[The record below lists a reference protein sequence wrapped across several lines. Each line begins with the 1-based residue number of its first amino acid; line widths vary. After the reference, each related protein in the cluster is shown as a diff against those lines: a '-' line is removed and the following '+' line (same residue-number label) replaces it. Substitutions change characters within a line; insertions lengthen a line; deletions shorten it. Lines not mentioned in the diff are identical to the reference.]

1 MRKIILLC
9 FVSALSLYGAA
20 VPSANEIL
28 ASVRMIEARQQID
41 LQGQLREN
49 DIVIPFRLIQNG
61 PLIRYSFTNPDEVL
75 QLRLGQNSSRL
86 DLVTDTGTEKFAAEK
101 LSQKIRGTSLT
112 YEDLA
117 FKFLYWQSAR
127 ILGEEN
133 VRTRNCWKL
142 QLRAPSRESQYS
154 NVLLWIDKASGALMR
169 MEGYD
174 WNAQLVKRF
183 EAVSAQKIDN
193 RWFLKQM
200 RIEELQPGTNHAQA
214 VTNKRVRFLRLIR
227 RGVTTRADCP
237 NRLICDHRFLQ
248 FFRGQAGEAAA
259 HLDRQDFFDVAFVAL
274 LKRFAY
280 AHDWT
285 QACFVGS
292 AHFEVYN
299 FVSLAKQAAPC

>member
-1 MRKIILLC
+1 MKRLLPCMVGLSVGPTLQLFIASTILLP
-9 FVSALSLYGAA
+9 ALTHGAPP
-20 VPSANEIL
+20 PSAQQIL
-28 ASVRMIEARQQID
+28 ASVRMVEASQQID

-49 DIVIPFRLIQNG
+49 DIIIPFRLTQNG

-86 DLVTDTGTEKFAAEK
+86 DFVTGAGTEKFATGE

-117 FKFLYWQSAR
+117 FKFLYWQTAR
-127 ILGEEN
+127 VLGEEN

-183 EAVSAQKIDN
+183 EVVSAQKIDN

-200 RIEELQPGTNHAQA
+200 RIEELQPGTNHVQSR
-214 VTNKRVRFLRLIR
+214 TYLEIK
-227 RGVTTRADCP
+227 
-237 NRLICDHRFLQ
+237 
-248 FFRGQAGEAAA
+248 
-259 HLDRQDFFDVAFVAL
+259 
-274 LKRFAY
+274 K
-280 AHDWT
+280 
-285 QACFVGS
+285 
-292 AHFEVYN
+292 
-299 FVSLAKQAAPC
+299 

>member
-1 MRKIILLC
+1 MRKIILLY
-9 FVSALSLYGAA
+9 FVSALSLYGAP

-49 DIVIPFRLIQNG
+49 DLVIPFRLIQNG

-75 QLRLGQNSSRL
+75 QLRLGQSSSRL

-101 LSQKIRGTSLT
+101 LNQKIRGTSLT

-117 FKFLYWQSAR
+117 FKFLYWQTAR
-127 ILGEEN
+127 VLGEEN

-154 NVLLWIDKASGALMR
+154 NVLLWIDKTSGALMR

-174 WNAQLVKRF
+174 WNAQIVKRF
-183 EAVSAQKIDN
+183 EVVSAQKIDN

-200 RIEELQPGTNHAQA
+200 RIEELQPGTNHAQSR
-214 VTNKRVRFLRLIR
+214 TYLEIK
-227 RGVTTRADCP
+227 
-237 NRLICDHRFLQ
+237 
-248 FFRGQAGEAAA
+248 
-259 HLDRQDFFDVAFVAL
+259 
-274 LKRFAY
+274 K
-280 AHDWT
+280 
-285 QACFVGS
+285 
-292 AHFEVYN
+292 
-299 FVSLAKQAAPC
+299 

>member
-1 MRKIILLC
+1 MRKIILLY
-9 FVSALSLYGAA
+9 FVSALSIYGAPA
-20 VPSANEIL
+20 PSANEIL

-49 DIVIPFRLIQNG
+49 DLVIPFRLIQNG

-75 QLRLGQNSSRL
+75 QLRLGENSSRL

-101 LSQKIRGTSLT
+101 LNQKIRGTSLT

-117 FKFLYWQSAR
+117 FKFLYWQTAR
-127 ILGEEN
+127 VLGEEN

-174 WNAQLVKRF
+174 WNAQIVKRF
-183 EAVSAQKIDN
+183 EVVSAQKIDN

-200 RIEELQPGTNHAQA
+200 RIEELQPGTNHAQSR
-214 VTNKRVRFLRLIR
+214 TYLEIK
-227 RGVTTRADCP
+227 
-237 NRLICDHRFLQ
+237 
-248 FFRGQAGEAAA
+248 
-259 HLDRQDFFDVAFVAL
+259 
-274 LKRFAY
+274 K
-280 AHDWT
+280 
-285 QACFVGS
+285 
-292 AHFEVYN
+292 
-299 FVSLAKQAAPC
+299 

>member
-1 MRKIILLC
+1 MRKITLLY
-9 FVSALSLYGAA
+9 FVSALSIYGAPA
-20 VPSANEIL
+20 PSANEIL

-49 DIVIPFRLIQNG
+49 DLVIPFRLIQNG

-101 LSQKIRGTSLT
+101 FNQKIRGTSLT

-117 FKFLYWQSAR
+117 FKFLYWQTAR
-127 ILGEEN
+127 VLGEEN

-154 NVLLWIDKASGALMR
+154 NVLLWIDKTSGALMR

-174 WNAQLVKRF
+174 WNAQIVKRF
-183 EAVSAQKIDN
+183 EVVSAQKIDN

-200 RIEELQPGTNHAQA
+200 RIEELQPGTNHAQSR
-214 VTNKRVRFLRLIR
+214 TYLEIK
-227 RGVTTRADCP
+227 
-237 NRLICDHRFLQ
+237 
-248 FFRGQAGEAAA
+248 
-259 HLDRQDFFDVAFVAL
+259 
-274 LKRFAY
+274 K
-280 AHDWT
+280 
-285 QACFVGS
+285 
-292 AHFEVYN
+292 
-299 FVSLAKQAAPC
+299 